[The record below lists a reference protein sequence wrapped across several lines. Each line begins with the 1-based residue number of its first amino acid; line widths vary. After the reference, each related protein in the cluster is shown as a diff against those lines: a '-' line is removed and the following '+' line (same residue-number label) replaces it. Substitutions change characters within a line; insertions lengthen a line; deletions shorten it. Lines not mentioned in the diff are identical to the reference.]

1 MNQVVK
7 NNVLFWNIFPGKIKF
22 FLNGRLHTAKDWL
35 AIPGVLSLILVPAA
49 FHFGFE

>member
-1 MNQVVK
+1 MK
-7 NNVLFWNIFPGKIKF
+7 LSNNAIFKIFPGRIKF
-22 FLNGRLHTAKDWL
+22 FLNGRLHTAKEWM